1 MSITEKRFVD
11 GTGERYCADGRIR
24 CQAVAKGR
32 LRKWREE
39 FGDDETPAED
49 TWPETQ
55 CNRAAEEGYYV
66 CKWHGGKSKSKKAPK
81 TIYDTMPKDLA
92 AKLQVLYD
100 NPDYISRR
108 EDILLIKARQWELL
122 EKLDDELPGD
132 EAWGMVEDGLHK
144 INLGEDLSGKYL
156 IEQALLSVKKQK
168 DVWNEIYKSQ
178 NILKDLTNTQVK
190 TAKELRLMASQ
201 EQVMHM
207 IASIYEI
214 MLEKA
219 DQFID
224 DPTQREKY
232 IESVARDVRQL
243 TKPSTA
249 VLIEQTQ

>member
-1 MSITEKRFVD
+1 MSITEKRFVE
-11 GTGERYCADGRIR
+11 GSGERYLADGRIR
-24 CQAVAKGR
+24 CQAVSKGR

-39 FGDDETPAED
+39 HEDYDIEAEA

-55 CNRAAEEGYYV
+55 CIKAAEEGYYA
-66 CKWHGGKSKSKKAPK
+66 CKWHGGRSKRKKGPK
-81 TIYDTMPKDLA
+81 TIFDTMPQDLA
-92 AKLQVLYD
+92 AKLQTLYE

-108 EDILLIKARQWELL
+108 EDILLVKARQWELL

-144 INLGEDLSGKYL
+144 IRLGEDLSGVYL

-168 DVWNEIYKSQ
+168 DIWDEIYKSQ

-224 DPTQREKY
+224 DENQRNRY
-232 IESVARDVRQL
+232 IESVSADIRRLNQ
-243 TKPSTA
+243 PSTN
-249 VLIEQTQ
+249 VIIQQT